1 MLSAVFKSVYR
12 TLMHQKRYAAINILG
27 LALGVSVFLVMA
39 LIVHYEGSYDVSL
52 PHAEQIYQVDEISN
66 VPQQAVEESSYV
78 SFVPFPFLKQDFP
91 EIKAAVYAMQIP
103 LTVRSGEEI
112 GQEKVTLTDKDFF
125 SVFDL
130 NLLVG
135 DKNTALDGPGK
146 VVISQDMARKY
157 FGTTNALGKTVRIDN
172 GKTDAVV
179 SGVLATPPAN
189 RTMSFDFIELT
200 PTAWFSQMAFTNWG
214 SGWGT
219 LWVRLVHPQDQA
231 RVDEGL
237 KHYVPRHPGN
247 WTAGMIKE
255 SFGDGNLELIP
266 LPKVHFHNAA
276 IGEGGNSQSLV
287 HILGLIGCAALA
299 TAVINYVNL
308 ATSRSVLRA
317 REVAMRKV
325 LGATRGA
332 LVLQFMC
339 EALVLVLIAV
349 AISAAMTEMALH
361 WVNAW
366 GGWALWMD
374 WPFILPMLAVVVL
387 VTTIIAGFYPAIV
400 LSGYRPSLVLAS
412 SKTPSGGR
420 LESAVRSALVVGQFG
435 FALVLG
441 ICTMVMLSQASY
453 IEHMDQGLPRDGLIV
468 IHSLINQDLKPR
480 QKEIITRL
488 AAVPGVTVATRTDI
502 YPHNLVNNMDWVLT
516 GHVDKHN
523 MGYGSATIGYFEALN
538 AHLLAG
544 RFFDTQHG
552 MDYSVTTPDSQ
563 AAEWNVI
570 ISRRAAK
577 DFGFSTPEQAIG
589 ASIHSVFNGTNGHMH
604 HIIGVVEDIQFRSAQ
619 SRMPAVVYFGT
630 NDPLDYA
637 GAIIRYN
644 HTPQNVMMDR
654 LKAAWREVA
663 PDAGF
668 SAESVADI
676 FAADAAPDR
685 NRGNLFAIGASV
697 AIGIACL
704 GLYGLSSFYVFR
716 RQQEIGIRKVLGAS
730 QKDIIH
736 KLMFDFL
743 KPIFIATLIAW
754 PISLVLM
761 GEWLSLFS
769 NRINLSFRPFVEITF
784 LTFLIAILTI
794 FVQVFRAARQTPS
807 EILSVDR

>member
-12 TLMHQKRYAAINILG
+12 TLTHQKRYATINILG

-39 LIVHYEGSYDVSL
+39 LIVHYEGSYDASL

-66 VPQQAVEESSYV
+66 LPQHAVEESSYV

-91 EIKAAVYAMQIP
+91 EIKAAAYAMQIP

-112 GQEKVTLTDKDFF
+112 GQEQVTMTDKDFF

-130 NLLVG
+130 TLLAG
-135 DKNTALDGPGK
+135 DKSTALDGPGK

-157 FGTTNALGKTVRIDN
+157 FGTTKALGKTLRIDN

-179 SGVLATPPAN
+179 SGVLAPPPAN

-200 PTAWFSQMAFTNWG
+200 PTPWLSQSAFTNWG
-214 SGWGT
+214 AEWGT
-219 LWVRLVHPQDQA
+219 TWVRLAHPQDQA

-237 KHYVPRHPGN
+237 KHYVSRHPGN

-349 AISAAMTEMALH
+349 AISAAITEMALH

-374 WPFILPMLAVVVL
+374 WSFILPMLVVVVF
-387 VTTIIAGFYPAIV
+387 VTTIIAGFYPAVV

-468 IHSLINQDLKPR
+468 IHSLINQNLKPR

-488 AAVPGVTVATRTDI
+488 AAVPGVTVATRSDI
-502 YPHNLVNNMDWVLT
+502 YPHNLLDNMDWVLT

-552 MDYSVTTPDSQ
+552 MDYSVTTPASQ

-589 ASIHSVFNGTNGHMH
+589 ASIHSAFNGRNGHMH

-630 NDPLDYA
+630 SDPLDYA

-676 FAADAAPDR
+676 FAADAAPDK

-704 GLYGLSSFYVFR
+704 GLYGLSSFYVSR
-716 RQQEIGIRKVLGAS
+716 RRQEIGIRKVLGA
-730 QKDIIH
+730 QPRDILFQFL
-736 KLMFDFL
+736 KEFL
-743 KPIFIATLIAW
+743 KPVVIAALIAW
-754 PISLVLM
+754 PVAWVLM
-761 GEWLSLFS
+761 RSWLSTYQH
-769 NRINLSFRPFVEITF
+769 RIALVPTPFILITLGALCIASFTVLGQT
-784 LTFLIAILTI
+784 L
-794 FVQVFRAARQTPS
+794 RAVRQAPAKA
-807 EILSVDR
+807 LRQ